1 MAKAVHNFFFKKG
14 PIMKRISCVLSPL
27 FLLLWMAAVPEG
39 EVFSQQGKSF
49 LWKVQSEASTV
60 YILGSIHFLKKED
73 YPLGQR
79 IERSFEQSDFLVV
92 EANIQDPAKMNLQS
106 IMEKAFYPPEEKI
119 EEHISQETYEL
130 LKGEADRLGVPL
142 QFFQKQRPWFLSMA
156 LTAMELMKL
165 GYDPSYGVDN
175 YFLSKARG
183 MKKILELESLDEQFQ
198 LLSNLS
204 DQDQDLLLA
213 LSLKDI
219 QNTAREINKLVQ
231 AWKAGQP
238 NGVAP
243 IMMESLKQEPKLASI
258 YEKLL
263 DERNGR
269 MTSKIE
275 GYLKGKGTYFVIVG
289 AGHLVGEKGIIGMLG
304 KKGFRVDQL

>member
-1 MAKAVHNFFFKKG
+1 MKK
-14 PIMKRISCVLSPL
+14 ISCVFIPL
-27 FLLLWMAAVPEG
+27 FLLLWIAAVPDG
-39 EVFSQQGKSF
+39 EVSSQQGKSF
-49 LWKVQSEASTV
+49 LWKVQSDASTV
-60 YILGSIHFLKKED
+60 YILGSVHFLKKED
-73 YPLGQR
+73 YPLSPR
-79 IERSFEQSDFLVV
+79 IESSFEQSDFLVV
-92 EANIQDPAKMNLQS
+92 EANIQDPTKMNLQS
-106 IMEKAFYPPEEKI
+106 IKEKAFYPPEEKI
-119 EEHISQETYEL
+119 EDHISPETYEL
-130 LKGEADRLGVPL
+130 LKREADRLGVPL
-142 QFFQKQRPWFLSMA
+142 QFFQMQRPWFLSMA

-175 YFLSKARG
+175 YFLSKASG

-204 DQDQDLLLA
+204 DQEQELLLV

-231 AWKAGQP
+231 AWKAGEP
-238 NGVAP
+238 NEVAP
-243 IMMESLKQEPKLASI
+243 IMMESLKQDPQLVSI

-289 AGHLVGEKGIIGMLG
+289 AGHLVGEKGIIAILG
-304 KKGFRVDQL
+304 KKGFRVEQL